1 MKRETSNKIN
11 YILDNFVPPIIR
23 DNKLFMGLAMKIVI
37 GPKYK
42 YYMEFKDRLPHLSE
56 NQINE
61 YYSLLADT
69 FMDRKTDLNASCVDY
84 IMQNIV
90 GTGVLDAAAGRG
102 YLANLIAE
110 KQGSCVAMDIV
121 KGNLYND
128 NVTFVEGSLTNI
140 PFEDDS
146 FDTVI
151 CTHALEHIKDVTVA
165 VKELKRV
172 CKKRL
177 FVVVPRQRA
186 YKYTFDLHVN
196 FYPYKYNVQSLL
208 GGEEATIY
216 LLDNDW
222 MYIENCMD
230 S

>member
-11 YILDNFVPPIIR
+11 FILDNLVPPIFR
-23 DNKLFMGLAMKIVI
+23 DSKWFMGLWMRIAI

-42 YYMEFKDRLPHLSE
+42 YYMEFKEKLPQLSE
-56 NQINE
+56 TEINK
-61 YYSLLADT
+61 YYTILADT
-69 FMDRKTDLNASCVDY
+69 FMDRKTDLSDSCVDY
-84 IMQNIV
+84 IMKNMV
-90 GTGVLDAAAGRG
+90 GTRVLDAAAGRG

-128 NVTFVEGSLTNI
+128 NVTFVEGSLSNI

-172 CKKRL
+172 
-177 FVVVPRQRA
+177 
-186 YKYTFDLHVN
+186 
-196 FYPYKYNVQSLL
+196 
-208 GGEEATIY
+208 
-216 LLDNDW
+216 
-222 MYIENCMD
+222 
-230 S
+230 

>member
-1 MKRETSNKIN
+1 M
-11 YILDNFVPPIIR
+11 
-23 DNKLFMGLAMKIVI
+23 
-37 GPKYK
+37 
-42 YYMEFKDRLPHLSE
+42 
-56 NQINE
+56 
-61 YYSLLADT
+61 
-69 FMDRKTDLNASCVDY
+69 
-84 IMQNIV
+84 V
-90 GTGVLDAAAGRG
+90 GTRVLDAAAGRG

-128 NVTFVEGSLTNI
+128 NVTFVEGSLSNI

-177 FVVVPRQRA
+177 LIVVPRQRE

-208 GGEEATIY
+208 SGEAMVH

-222 MYIENCMD
+222 MCIEDFMD